1 MKIEGKDFL
10 EWLHEIRKKNWK
22 GKDLSIK
29 KNIEFAKKTKKEAE
43 KILNTTIRKIDAIRK

>member
-1 MKIEGKDFL
+1 MKSE
-10 EWLHEIRKKNWK
+10 RKTGRVKIYQ
-22 GKDLSIK
+22 LK